1 MKSFKRKS
9 PDLGSSKP
17 PIVRARF
24 RHLHHGRRLME
35 EWVLGLGR
43 MVYMMEV
50 LTYMFVVQPPKVMV
64 CIVMV
69 TLW

>member
-1 MKSFKRKS
+1 
-9 PDLGSSKP
+9 
-17 PIVRARF
+17 
-24 RHLHHGRRLME
+24 ME
-35 EWVLGLGR
+35 EWALGLGR
-43 MVYMMEV
+43 VVYMMEV